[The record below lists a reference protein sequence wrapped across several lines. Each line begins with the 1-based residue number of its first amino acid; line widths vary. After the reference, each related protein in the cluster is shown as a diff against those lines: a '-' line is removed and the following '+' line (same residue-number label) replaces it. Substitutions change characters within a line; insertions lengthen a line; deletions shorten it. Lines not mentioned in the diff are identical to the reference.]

1 MGAARSS
8 TAAGVERSYLDFLTA
23 LWVLVRTAGSGAA
36 ADAVDAAAAA
46 CARALTAA
54 FANESHFVLQE
65 RVGALFANG
74 ARMRPGVDAFAA
86 LAGITDLMASV
97 GVGEL
102 LWMPPANDAD
112 LALLARSWHGAHA
125 AGELQTALAQG
136 GCAGI
141 HVGPAAVTSEPR
153 AAAGDGDGSQLGA
166 VCSLQRFAGDLAAT
180 GPLGGRRARAALQRV
195 LQALMRSPCGLAPL
209 EQLVD
214 RAARRTAVQASV
226 LAVRAADGLGWTD
239 ARSASAGIEAL
250 LAGASFDDAE
260 LASGDPEVARLA
272 AASRSVA
279 AGLGGGPPDAADA
292 LLGEMQA
299 ADRLSPALACAMAQA
314 LKS

>member
-46 CARALTAA
+46 CARALAAA

-65 RVGALFANG
+65 RSGALFANG
-74 ARMRPGVDAFAA
+74 ARMRPGVDTFAA
-86 LAGITDLMASV
+86 LAGITDLMAAA

-102 LWMPPANDAD
+102 LWMPPADHAG
-112 LALLARSWHGAHA
+112 LALLARTWHA
-125 AGELQTALAQG
+125 AHRAVDLHTALAQG

-141 HVGPAAVTSEPR
+141 HVGPAAVTSEPPPD
-153 AAAGDGDGSQLGA
+153 AIADGSQLGA
-166 VCSLQRFAGDLAAT
+166 VCSLQRFAGELAAT

-195 LQALMRSPCGLAPL
+195 LQALMHSPCGLAPL
-209 EQLVD
+209 QLLVD
-214 RAARRTAVQASV
+214 RAARRSAVQASV
-226 LAVRAADGLGWTD
+226 LAVRAADGLGWSD
-239 ARSASAGIEAL
+239 ARTAGAGIQAL
-250 LAGASFDDAE
+250 LADSTLADGDAE
-260 LASGDPEVARLA
+260 VAQLA

-279 AGLGGGPPDAADA
+279 AGLGGSPADAADA
-292 LLGEMQA
+292 LLGELQA
-299 ADRLSPALACAMAQA
+299 ADRLSPALARAMAQA
-314 LKS
+314 LQS